1 MLLLKKLKLLR
12 LGYRFSFRYKVV
24 IVFGLKSLSRQ
35 YLLKHCAAGATMVG
49 GASLTT
55 VTFCIAIQPLAS
67 FTYTSHDK
75 LVKFVS
81 TESTGLLPYAP
92 QVAQLLL

>member
-1 MLLLKKLKLLR
+1 M
-12 LGYRFSFRYKVV
+12 
-24 IVFGLKSLSRQ
+24 
-35 YLLKHCAAGATMVG
+35 

-92 QVAQLLL
+92 ASGAVALLTAYVYAPVPNTAYRDL